1 MMKKKLFLTMAAIL
15 LLCVGVITVYA
26 VGQPADAEPAQAAD
40 KQAAGAIVDEQA
52 QRVDVLDVLNV
63 QDFTRRCM
71 EKANAQQK
79 AALAEISKKDWEI
92 YQRKALQ
99 IIGQLPED
107 QPRLTE
113 EKVIEL
119 GKLHKGM
126 DLVKAINDVAGA
138 PDLYRMFSGR
148 YDMVFYYLDDEG
160 KDKVAVTLMGDY
172 SYLYIDTVG
181 ENGETVLKDG
191 NGKVIHF
198 SAE

>member
-1 MMKKKLFLTMAAIL
+1 MLKKKLFLTMAAIL
-15 LLCVGVITVYA
+15 LLCVGVMTVYA
-26 VGQPADAEPAQAAD
+26 VGQPAEAAD
-40 KQAAGAIVDEQA
+40 KQAAGEIVDEQVQA

-63 QDFTRRCM
+63 QDFTQRCM

-126 DLVKAINDVAGA
+126 DLVKAINDIAGA

-160 KDKVAVTLMGDY
+160 KDKVSVTLMGDY
-172 SYLYIDTVG
+172 SYVYIDTVD
-181 ENGETVLKDG
+181 ENGESVWKDG
-191 NGKVIHF
+191 NGNVIQF
-198 SAE
+198 PAEQK

>member
-1 MMKKKLFLTMAAIL
+1 MRERK
-15 LLCVGVITVYA
+15 
-26 VGQPADAEPAQAAD
+26 
-40 KQAAGAIVDEQA
+40 
-52 QRVDVLDVLNV
+52 VLNV
-63 QDFTRRCM
+63 KAIDFTQRCM

-79 AALAEISKKDWEI
+79 AALAEISKDDFRI

-113 EKVIEL
+113 EKAIEL

-126 DLVKAINDVAGA
+126 DFVKAVNEIAGA

-160 KDKVAVTLMGDY
+160 KNKVSVTLMGDY
-172 SYLYIDTVG
+172 SYVYIDTVD
-181 ENGETVLKDG
+181 ENGESVLKDG
-191 NGKVIHF
+191 NGNVIRF
-198 SAE
+198 PAE

>member
-1 MMKKKLFLTMAAIL
+1 MMKKKLFMTIAAIL
-15 LLCVGVITVYA
+15 LLCVGVMTVYA
-26 VGQPADAEPAQAAD
+26 VGQPADAD
-40 KQAAGAIVDEQA
+40 KQAAGAIADEQVQA

-63 QDFTRRCM
+63 QDFTQHCM
-71 EKANAQQK
+71 EKASAQQK

-119 GKLHKGM
+119 CKLCKGM

-160 KDKVAVTLMGDY
+160 KDKVAVTLMGDD
-172 SYLYIDTVG
+172 SYLYIDTVD
-181 ENGETVLKDG
+181 ENGETVSKDG